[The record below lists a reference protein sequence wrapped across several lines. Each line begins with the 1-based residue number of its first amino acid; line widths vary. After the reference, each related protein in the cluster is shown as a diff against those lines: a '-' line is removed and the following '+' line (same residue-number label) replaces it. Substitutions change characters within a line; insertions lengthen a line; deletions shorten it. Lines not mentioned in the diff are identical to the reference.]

1 MKYKSG
7 VILTAIAILF
17 LVLPEAVL
25 FYIKRDVYFVDNQG
39 ADIAMGGM
47 LLLVFTMLMV
57 FGALKNIDP
66 MFKTMF
72 GLSIMLAVTY
82 YLNAILSDLFW
93 IILCGLIGFVFF
105 AIFFKMAQRKFDYAK
120 SYRSEKARIQAR
132 EDYAGNV

>member
-120 SYRSEKARIQAR
+120 SYRSEKARIKAR